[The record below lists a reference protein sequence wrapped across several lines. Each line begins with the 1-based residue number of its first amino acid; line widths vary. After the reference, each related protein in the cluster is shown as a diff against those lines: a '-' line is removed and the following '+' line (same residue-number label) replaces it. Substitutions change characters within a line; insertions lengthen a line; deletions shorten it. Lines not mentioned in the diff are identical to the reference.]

1 MSRFD
6 STRWN
11 RIFAWTGA
19 ALAWGSALTAT
30 GLEPLRAQQETPEE
44 PLPSVVADHQQL
56 APLPTQPAKGLVV
69 LRYRQVETPAPKV
82 KTVYVRRS
90 TAMPA
95 NQASSTPSS
104 PPSAPAPA
112 PRSRGS

>member
-30 GLEPLRAQQETPEE
+30 GLEPMRAQQETSEE
-44 PLPSVVADHQQL
+44 RPPPVVADHQQL
-56 APLPTQPAKGLVV
+56 APIPTQPAKGLVV
-69 LRYRQVETPAPKV
+69 LRYRQVEAPGPEV
-82 KTVYVRRS
+82 KTVYVRR
-90 TAMPA
+90 PA
-95 NQASSTPSS
+95 PPARPGSSAPSS
-104 PPSAPAPA
+104 PTPSPAPA
-112 PRSRGS
+112 PRSSGS